1 MRNVDKH
8 RIYNNKMPD
17 LPAGYERFATYN
29 LQQAAALLGVCDKTL
44 KKLAESGAIQ
54 RRRVGR
60 RWILPTARC
69 ANGSTP
75 TTERKTLD
83 KRLISVYT
91 GGRNLRRRNRLRR
104 GLRYGEFAGKKT
116 QEWEKRL
123 YRPVYA

>member
-1 MRNVDKH
+1 MFGGDV
-8 RIYNNKMPD
+8 
-17 LPAGYERFATYN
+17 L
-29 LQQAAALLGVCDKTL
+29 
-44 KKLAESGAIQ
+44 
-54 RRRVGR
+54 RRRFVDV
-60 RWILPTARC
+60 
-69 ANGSTP
+69 STP